1 MPNPVHSP
9 ATLLYSVFHLNLC
22 YSSIEENRRPQVV
35 EHCYWPLLRL
45 IRDHGLPLG
54 LEASAYTLEAI
65 RDIDPS
71 WIETL
76 RDLLASGACEFVG
89 SGYAQIAG
97 PLVPADVNAANLRLG
112 HQVYEALLGVRPT
125 LALVNEQVFSAGLV
139 EHYLSAGYRAIVM
152 DWDNPARNNPDWTR
166 ALGGLPQRAAGVGG
180 QSIPVLW
187 SHSLGFQRFQRYAH
201 GDTGLDD
208 FVSYLAKRTAG
219 NAGAYPVYT
228 NDAEVFDF
236 RPGRHKAEPL
246 LDGTGEW
253 ARIEQL
259 YAALLED
266 PLYRLVAP
274 SEVLDLLERPGA
286 GTLLRLESAE
296 HPLSLKKQDK
306 YSIIRWA
313 VTGRDDTRINTLCW
327 KLFETLK
334 TQDSASDDDW
344 RELCYL
350 WSSDFRTHVTDARWQ
365 AYSRRLETFHRNVV
379 ARASAEA
386 PSSTKTAEPALTTP
400 SHVERSGRWLD
411 IETGALALRI
421 DCDRGGSIDALRLG
435 GTDQPPLLGTL
446 RHGFFDDI
454 TLGADWYSGHV
465 VFDPPGR
472 PKVTDLAPVEP
483 HVSVDNVTGAVTVSC
498 AIDTELGA
506 VRKSLRACP
515 RSRSVTL
522 DYDLDWPQLP
532 LGTLRLGFV
541 TVHPDAFDRSALWI
555 ETENGGGP
563 ERFELDGTTV
573 DHGAPASA
581 QVSAR
586 AGFGATEGR
595 ITIGDHKRQL
605 TLTLDH
611 AKGSAVPLLVHRN
624 VEDTF
629 FCRLAF
635 SLREIDDTLRP
646 EERHPGLLRFRMT
659 VSA

>member
-1 MPNPVHSP
+1 MPSP

-22 YSSIEENRRPQVV
+22 YSSIEENRRPHVI

-45 IRDHGLPLG
+45 VRDHGLPLG

-76 RDLLASGACEFVG
+76 RGLLAAGACEFVG

-97 PLVPADVNAANLRLG
+97 PLVPADVNAANLKLG
-112 HQVYEALLGVRPT
+112 NQVYQTLLGVRPA

-166 ALGGLPQRAAGVGG
+166 ALGAMPQRALGVGG

-208 FVSYLAKRTAG
+208 FLAYLAKQTG
-219 NAGAYPVYT
+219 GLNDAGAYPVYT

-236 RPGRHKAEPL
+236 RPGRHKTEPM

-253 ARIEQL
+253 TRIEQL
-259 YAALLED
+259 YGTLQD
-266 PLYRLVAP
+266 NPRYRLVAP
-274 SEVLDLLERPGA
+274 SEVLDLLDQPGA
-286 GTLLRLESAE
+286 GTFLRLESAE
-296 HPLSLKKQDK
+296 HPLPLKKQDK

-313 VTGRDDTRINTLCW
+313 VTGRDDLRINTLCW
-327 KLFETLK
+327 DIFQALK
-334 TQDSASDDDW
+334 SCDSTSDEDW

-350 WSSDFRTHVTDARWQ
+350 WSSDFRTHVTDARWL
-365 AYSRRLETFHRNVV
+365 AYSQRLETFHQSVV
-379 ARASAEA
+379 AR
-386 PSSTKTAEPALTTP
+386 PTAETPITTTDTP
-400 SHVERSGRWLD
+400 PILPTPPDVERSGRWLD

-421 DCDRGGSIDALRLG
+421 DCDRGGAIDRLRVDG
-435 GTDQPPLLGTL
+435 PDQPLLLGTL

-454 TLGADWYSGHV
+454 TLGADWYSGHL

-472 PKVTDLAPVEP
+472 PKVTDLSPVEP
-483 HVSVDNVTGAVTVSC
+483 EVTVDDASGVVTVSC
-498 AIDTELGA
+498 TIDTDLGA
-506 VRKSLRACP
+506 VRKRLRACP

-522 DYDLDWPQLP
+522 DYDLDWPAVP

-541 TVHPDAFDRSALWI
+541 TVHPDAFDGHTLWV

-563 ERFELDGTTV
+563 ERFKLDGTAV
-573 DHGAPASA
+573 DHGALASA

-586 AGFGATEGR
+586 AGFGATMGR
-595 ITIGDHKRQL
+595 VTIGDGERQF
-605 TLTLDH
+605 TVVVDRTMG
-611 AKGSAVPLLVHRN
+611 AAVPLLTYRN
-624 VEDTF
+624 VENTF
-629 FCRLAF
+629 FCRLGF

-646 EERHPGLLRFRMT
+646 EERQPGFLRFRMT